1 MSAGDVALVS
11 CEVVSVDVVVTVM
24 STWPLP
30 DGGVAVIDVALLTVK
45 VALVP
50 PNNTLVVE

>member
-1 MSAGDVALVS
+1 VSAGDVALVS